1 MAGVELAIMMN
12 IAILVRRKLN
22 LAKKVMME
30 SVNQNVL
37 HVEKSSKKVQ
47 KMRVKKSECLWTLGR

>member
-12 IAILVRRKLN
+12 IAILIRRKSN

-37 HVEKSSKKVQ
+37 HVKKSSKKVQ
-47 KMRVKKSECLWTLGR
+47 N